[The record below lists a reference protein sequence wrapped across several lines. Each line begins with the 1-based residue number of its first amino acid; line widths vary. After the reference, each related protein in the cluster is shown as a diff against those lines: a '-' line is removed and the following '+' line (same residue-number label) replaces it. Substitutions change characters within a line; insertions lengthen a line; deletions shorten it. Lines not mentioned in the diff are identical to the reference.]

1 MKLQH
6 HRKIFATGGAAEKV
20 CASRLPECWLSKADA
35 GHDCTALGGKVSDP
49 GPRAMLRGEPSY
61 VWRAGQQR
69 RLQLILAH
77 TPALRGRT
85 VLVDGC
91 GVGTYVQKLR
101 EQGAVVHG
109 LDIEFARVQHPVAAL
124 PALVCGACE
133 ALPYPSGSFDVV
145 LSHEVLEHVQNDRQ
159 AMRELVRVLRPGG
172 RAVIFAPNRW
182 YPFETHGVHW
192 RGRYRFGNAPLVNY
206 LPDVLRNKLAG
217 HVRAYTA
224 RALRALQLQL
234 PVTVVAHTLIFG
246 GYDNLVARW
255 GTAGSAL
262 RSALQALE
270 HTPLRAFGLSHFM
283 VLKKTE

>member
-1 MKLQH
+1 M
-6 HRKIFATGGAAEKV
+6 
-20 CASRLPECWLSKADA
+20 
-35 GHDCTALGGKVSDP
+35 SDP

-77 TPALRGRT
+77 TPALRGRM

-145 LSHEVLEHVQNDRQ
+145 LSHEVLEHVQDDRQ
-159 AMRELVRVLRPGG
+159 AVRELVRVLRPGG

-206 LPDVLRNKLAG
+206 LPDGLRNKLAG

-255 GTAGSAL
+255 GAAGSAL